1 MILNRVP
8 SGKRDQSEAALR
20 TIRPERY
27 SPTALRRPPPPRS
40 WTQYA
45 VVRTF
50 MRRNFFALLRFA
62 VGGWV
67 AQLARNAPMRHART
81 SRGDVACNRM
91 RAEYPLKL
99 KLASHNFRPCSHA
112 VVFTVTGFNSRKRAL
127 GFTPGAFSQARK
139 LVGRGRFALRLRTKP
154 ARGRASRTALGNGI
168 DRDPIEPTA
177 VRLLS
182 RHLDSIGRSC
192 S

>member
-91 RAEYPLKL
+91 RAEYPLKP
-99 KLASHNFRPCSHA
+99 KLASHNFRPWSHA
-112 VVFTVTGFNSRKRAL
+112 HVFTIAGFNSRKRA
-127 GFTPGAFSQARK
+127 P
-139 LVGRGRFALRLRTKP
+139 RFASGPFPRTGRLAGHADLP
-154 ARGRASRTALGNGI
+154 F
-168 DRDPIEPTA
+168 
-177 VRLLS
+177 
-182 RHLDSIGRSC
+182 
-192 S
+192 

>member
-50 MRRNFFALLRFA
+50 MRRNFA
-62 VGGWV
+62 VVRVAVGWV
-67 AQLARNAPMRHART
+67 AQLARKAPMRHARA
-81 SRGDVACNRM
+81 SRNDVACKRM
-91 RAEYPLKL
+91 CREYALKL
-99 KLASHNFRPCSHA
+99 FLASHNFSPWSHA
-112 VVFTVTGFNSRKRAL
+112 HVFTMPCF
-127 GFTPGAFSQARK
+127 
-139 LVGRGRFALRLRTKP
+139 
-154 ARGRASRTALGNGI
+154 
-168 DRDPIEPTA
+168 
-177 VRLLS
+177 
-182 RHLDSIGRSC
+182 
-192 S
+192 